1 MATKEMDKK
10 LIRTFDLQVARFQP
24 EAVQSVLIT
33 EENMEAVSS
42 WFDGQILTGPEGK
55 PLLKVMHRGGIA
67 IARPGNF
74 LVKTKGNV
82 LIVFTA
88 NEYNKLFVT
97 ATGRT
102 SLVDKE
108 VG

>member
-1 MATKEMDKK
+1 METKETDKK
-10 LIRTFDLQVARFQP
+10 LIQTFDLKVARFQP
-24 EAVQSVLIT
+24 EAVQSVLVT

-42 WFDGQILTGPEGK
+42 WFDGKIITGPEGT
-55 PLLKVMHRGGIA
+55 PLLKVIHRGGIA

-88 NEYNKLFVT
+88 NEYNKVFIS
-97 ATGRT
+97 ATGKKAVRE
-102 SLVDKE
+102 DN
-108 VG
+108 

>member
-10 LIRTFDLQVARFQP
+10 LIRTFNLQVARFQP
-24 EAVQSVLIT
+24 EAVQSVLVT

-42 WFDGQILTGPEGK
+42 WFDGQILLGPEGTRI
-55 PLLKVMHRGGIA
+55 LKVMHRGGIA

-82 LIVFTA
+82 LIVFTV
-88 NEYNKLFVT
+88 NEYNKTFISTNGTRAV
-97 ATGRT
+97 R
-102 SLVDKE
+102 E
-108 VG
+108 EN